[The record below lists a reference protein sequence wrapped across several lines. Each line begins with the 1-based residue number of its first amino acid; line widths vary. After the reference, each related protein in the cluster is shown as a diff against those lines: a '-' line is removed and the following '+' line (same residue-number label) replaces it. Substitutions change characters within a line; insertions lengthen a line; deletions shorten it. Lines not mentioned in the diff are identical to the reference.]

1 MARYIPMAIYAP
13 ELGVHAL
20 ADNNEWV
27 NGNFPEII
35 IMRLLYSL
43 FGSALLVL
51 AVVAQAETPLSP
63 ASERYIE
70 CSATAGRPQY
80 AAQHAACTARA
91 NPTRGCWTWRL
102 RCCCGITKPPTAARK
117 WMPWLGSQT
126 HCPTPKRTGIK
137 GFYRRSKKGLGI
149 ASWPTTPTVICR
161 KSCPRVNP
169 TKAAAFRWRK

>member
-51 AVVAQAETPLSP
+51 GEVAQAETPLSP

-70 CSATAGRPQY
+70 ILSNG
-80 AAQHAACTARA
+80 
-91 NPTRGCWTWRL
+91 G
-102 RCCCGITKPPTAARK
+102 ARK
-117 WMPWLGSQT
+117 SEGYEPS
-126 HCPTPKRTGIK
+126 R
-137 GFYRRSKKGLGI
+137 RRSRH
-149 ASWPTTPTVICR
+149 ASGADTNASR
-161 KSCPRVNP
+161 ASLHR
-169 TKAAAFRWRK
+169 ADG

>member
-1 MARYIPMAIYAP
+1 MRGRLAPGLGTSSAFRASMARYIPMAIYAP

-70 CSATAGRPQY
+70 MLSNGGPSTIRS
-80 AAQHAACTARA
+80 TARS
-91 NPTRGCWTWRL
+91 
-102 RCCCGITKPPTAARK
+102 
-117 WMPWLGSQT
+117 M
-126 HCPTPKRTGIK
+126 H
-137 GFYRRSKKGLGI
+137 RSGED
-149 ASWPTTPTVICR
+149 R
-161 KSCPRVNP
+161 KSTRLNSSHVAISYAVFCL
-169 TKAAAFRWRK
+169 TKK

>member
-70 CSATAGRPQY
+70 MLSNGGPSTIRS
-80 AAQHAACTARA
+80 TARSMHRSGESD
-91 NPTRGCWTWRL
+91 PRVL
-102 RCCCGITKPPTAARK
+102 DVAARSEEHTSE
-117 WMPWLGSQT
+117 LQSRG
-126 HCPTPKRTGIK
+126 
-137 GFYRRSKKGLGI
+137 
-149 ASWPTTPTVICR
+149 
-161 KSCPRVNP
+161 
-169 TKAAAFRWRK
+169 